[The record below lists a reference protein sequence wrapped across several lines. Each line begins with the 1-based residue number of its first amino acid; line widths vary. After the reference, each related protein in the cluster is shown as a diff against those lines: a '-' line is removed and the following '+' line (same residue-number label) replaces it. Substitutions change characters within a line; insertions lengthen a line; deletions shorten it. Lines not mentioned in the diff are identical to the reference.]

1 MSSSHMKR
9 LTMPRSWPLPRK
21 SSVWIQKPN
30 PCGHPL
36 DLCMPMGVIL
46 RDVLGVAQNRRE
58 AKKILHSK
66 LVKVDGAIETDIGR
80 GVGLMDVL
88 TVGDVSYKCVLDT
101 NGKLRYRTIPA
112 KEALTKICRV
122 MGKTT
127 IKGAKTQ
134 VHLHDGRNLL
144 FNENPEYKTGDS
156 LVISLP
162 DQEVKSYHKFEEGSI
177 AYLTGGNHIGEL
189 ATVRGQ
195 DIKRSSK
202 ANEVQFDDF
211 GTISDYV
218 FIISDESDIPMGD
231 NSCVSQ

>member
-66 LVKVDGAIETDIGR
+66 LVKVDGAIETDIGS

-112 KEALTKICRV
+112 KEASTKICRV

-218 FIISDESDIPMGD
+218 FIISGESDIPMGD
-231 NSCVSQ
+231 NS

>member
-46 RDVLGVAQNRRE
+46 RDILGVAQNRRE

-66 LVKVDGAIETDIGR
+66 QVKVDGDIETDIGR

-88 TVGDVSYKCVLDT
+88 TVGGVSYRCVLDT
-101 NGKLRYRTIPA
+101 NGKLRYRMISA
-112 KEALTKICRV
+112 KESSTKICRV

-127 IKGAKTQ
+127 IKGGKTQ
-134 VHLHDGRNLL
+134 VHLHDGRNML
-144 FNENPEYKTGDS
+144 FSDNPEYKTGDS
-156 LVISLP
+156 LVLSLP
-162 DQEVKSYHKFEEGSI
+162 DQEVKSHHKFEEGSM

-189 ATVRGQ
+189 ATVRSR

-218 FIISDESDIPMGD
+218 FVITGESDIPTEGE
-231 NSCVSQ
+231 S

>member
-112 KEALTKICRV
+112 KEASTKICRV

-144 FNENPEYKTGDS
+144 FDENPEYKTGDS

-218 FIISDESDIPMGD
+218 FIISSESDIPMGD
-231 NSCVSQ
+231 NS

>member
-46 RDVLGVAQNRRE
+46 RDILGVAQNRRE

-66 LVKVDGAIETDIGR
+66 QVKVDGDIETDIGR

-88 TVGDVSYKCVLDT
+88 TVGEVSYRCVLDT
-101 NGKLRYRTIPA
+101 NGKLRYRMISA
-112 KEALTKICRV
+112 KESSTKIRRV

-127 IKGAKTQ
+127 IKGGKTQ
-134 VHLHDGRNLL
+134 VHLHDGRNML
-144 FNENPEYKTGDS
+144 FSDNPEYKTGDS
-156 LVISLP
+156 LVLSLP
-162 DQEVKSYHKFEEGSI
+162 DQEIKSHHKFEEGSM
-177 AYLTGGNHIGEL
+177 AYLTGGNHTGEL
-189 ATVRGQ
+189 ATVRSR

-218 FIISDESDIPMGD
+218 FVITGESDIPAEGD
-231 NSCVSQ
+231 S

>member
-101 NGKLRYRTIPA
+101 NGKLRYRMITA
-112 KEALTKICRV
+112 KEASTKICRV

-156 LVISLP
+156 LLISLP
-162 DQEVKSYHKFEEGSI
+162 DQEVKSHHKFEEGSI

-189 ATVRGQ
+189 ATVRGK

-218 FIISDESDIPMGD
+218 FIISSESDIPMGD
-231 NSCVSQ
+231 NS

>member
-21 SSVWIQKPN
+21 TSVWIQKPN

-66 LVKVDGAIETDIGR
+66 LVKVDGSIETDIGR

-88 TVGDVSYKCVLDT
+88 TVGDISYKCILDT
-101 NGKLRYRTIPA
+101 NGKLRYRMIPA
-112 KEALTKICRV
+112 KEASTKICRV

-127 IKGAKTQ
+127 IKGSRTQ

-162 DQEVKSYHKFEEGSI
+162 DQEIKSHHKFEEGSI

-218 FIISDESDIPMGD
+218 FIISSESDIPTGD
-231 NSCVSQ
+231 NS

>member
-112 KEALTKICRV
+112 KEASTKICRV

-202 ANEVQFDDF
+202 DNEVQFDDF

-218 FIISDESDIPMGD
+218 FIISGESDIPMGD
-231 NSCVSQ
+231 NS

>member
-46 RDVLGVAQNRRE
+46 RDVLGVAQNSRE

-66 LVKVDGAIETDIGR
+66 FVKVDGAIETDIGR

-231 NSCVSQ
+231 NS

>member
-122 MGKTT
+122 RGKTT

-231 NSCVSQ
+231 NS

>member
-112 KEALTKICRV
+112 KEASTKICRV

-162 DQEVKSYHKFEEGSI
+162 DQKIKSYHKFEEGSI

-231 NSCVSQ
+231 KS

>member
-88 TVGDVSYKCVLDT
+88 TVGDVSYKCVLGT

-112 KEALTKICRV
+112 KEASTKICRV

-134 VHLHDGRNLL
+134 IHLHDGRNLL

-202 ANEVQFDDF
+202 DNEVQFDDF

-218 FIISDESDIPMGD
+218 FIISSESDIPMGD
-231 NSCVSQ
+231 KS